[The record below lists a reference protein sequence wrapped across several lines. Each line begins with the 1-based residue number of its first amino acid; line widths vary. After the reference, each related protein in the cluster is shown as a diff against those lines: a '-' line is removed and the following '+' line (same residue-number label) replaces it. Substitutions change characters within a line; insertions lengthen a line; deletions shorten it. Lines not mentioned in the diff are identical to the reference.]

1 MTLGRSDEAGLDG
14 TTQPGAAQPVAST
27 HALPCV
33 LQISGGTLGRRFEL
47 GPHGLVVG
55 RDPENEICADL
66 PSISRRHARL
76 YEKEDG
82 AWLEDLGSTNGTL
95 VNGVPVDGPYQLRN
109 GDQITCGGSI
119 FKFIEGGN
127 VEALY
132 HEEIHRLVVTDG
144 LTGAATKRALLEF
157 LGRELLRAERH
168 ARPLSLVMLD
178 IDHFKQ
184 VNDTHGHLAGD
195 QILQSLAA
203 RLLGEVR
210 GEELLAR
217 YGGEEFAV
225 VLPETNLDEAA
236 RFCERIRAR
245 VEARAFDWQEQALH
259 VTISIGAASTE
270 PGDDHA
276 SLIAR
281 ADARLYEAKRT
292 GRNRSVLS

>member
-119 FKFIEGGN
+119 FKYIEGGN

-132 HEEIHRLVVTDG
+132 HEGFTGSWSPTDSPAPPPSG
-144 LTGAATKRALLEF
+144 
-157 LGRELLRAERH
+157 
-168 ARPLSLVMLD
+168 PSW
-178 IDHFKQ
+178 
-184 VNDTHGHLAGD
+184 
-195 QILQSLAA
+195 SS
-203 RLLGEVR
+203 
-210 GEELLAR
+210 
-217 YGGEEFAV
+217 
-225 VLPETNLDEAA
+225 
-236 RFCERIRAR
+236 
-245 VEARAFDWQEQALH
+245 W
-259 VTISIGAASTE
+259 AASC
-270 PGDDHA
+270 
-276 SLIAR
+276 SAR
-281 ADARLYEAKRT
+281 SATR
-292 GRNRSVLS
+292 GRCRS